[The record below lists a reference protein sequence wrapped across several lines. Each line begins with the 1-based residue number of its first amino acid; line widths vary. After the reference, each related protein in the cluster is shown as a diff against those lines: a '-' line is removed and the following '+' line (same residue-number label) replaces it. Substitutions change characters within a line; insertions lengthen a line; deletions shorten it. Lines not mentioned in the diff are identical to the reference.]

1 MAFYERL
8 MINDK
13 DKVFVPIN
21 IEGGKTVKSSSFW
34 NTTKSFIIGA
44 AIAIFLF
51 VLFLI
56 QEYPTAVRIG
66 ICIGYWFLFFFI
78 VVRQFLIE
86 ERYYKKSYIRRKKYE
101 TTTSGINWGI
111 IFSNETPLGTS
122 VGYIDGYIGC
132 FVRLERGSII
142 GQPEDY
148 IDRSLD
154 CYSECLKT
162 LIRKG
167 YLMTIINTSESAGKD
182 KRLIDLSETIKE
194 EHNKA
199 LRNLLIYDMAY
210 MKEKAEKTSYETDT
224 ILIYTNNY
232 LLLNSIIEDSLEATQ
247 LLLQGAYRNRY
258 ILNENEILDLHKEL
272 NGVNFMDIVA
282 SKVDMF
288 EQEAKST
295 RNLYIS
301 AFKLNDGNI
310 IQLDL
315 AQQKELDKIYNEYFT
330 NGKKYE
336 GEDIIQRLIKVRTK
350 LQVENLDDTEIK
362 HKKED
367 NLESES
373 ADLDLTEEKP
383 KEIKKKSNKKPLPSL
398 KKAPKVIKEEEKLT
412 TDDKQNEMLEEIN
425 F

>member
-350 LQVENLDDTEIK
+350 LQVENLDDT
-362 HKKED
+362 
-367 NLESES
+367 
-373 ADLDLTEEKP
+373 
-383 KEIKKKSNKKPLPSL
+383 
-398 KKAPKVIKEEEKLT
+398 
-412 TDDKQNEMLEEIN
+412 
-425 F
+425 